1 MFTTNEIKI
10 TGEMISTLK
19 TRYEN
24 ISLEAEGLSLLY
36 KKALTSFNQDRVISL
51 FSDRYYITYP
61 KEWVISRWATD
72 GTIKMTEEKI
82 KVVGD
87 CSMNTEDAG
96 LLYTIKNKSG
106 KWGKTKYILK
116 LDEAIDSLTVV
127 I

>member
-1 MFTTNEIKI
+1 MFTTNEITI

-36 KKALTSFNQDRVISL
+36 KKALTSFNQDRVKRL
-51 FSDRYYITYP
+51 FSAHYYATYP
-61 KEWVISRWATD
+61 KECFISRWATD
-72 GTIKMTEEKI
+72 GTIKMTKEKV

-116 LDEAIDSLTVV
+116 LDEAVSVLTLA
-127 I
+127 